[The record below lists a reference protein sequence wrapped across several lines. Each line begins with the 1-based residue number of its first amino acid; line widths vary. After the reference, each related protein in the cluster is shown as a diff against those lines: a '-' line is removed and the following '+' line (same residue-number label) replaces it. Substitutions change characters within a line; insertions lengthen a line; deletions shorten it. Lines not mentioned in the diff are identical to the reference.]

1 MAEQGK
7 QEPLSRALRFGYGII
22 LAVLVLS
29 ALGLAYVHLHH
40 RNAGHPTHAI
50 GTTTTSSSSR
60 TAPTVAAVPTALQST
75 PDAAAN
81 ALVSSW
87 ETGNRAAALTVATA
101 PAVSTLFAM
110 PYSSGLAEDR
120 GCSSSFMP
128 IVCTFGPP
136 GGASPSDP
144 IYEISASQAP
154 GGWYVSSV
162 KTEN

>member
-1 MAEQGK
+1 MAEQRN

-40 RNAGHPTHAI
+40 GSTGHPTHAI
-50 GTTTTSSSSR
+50 GTTTTSSTSR

-87 ETGNRAAALTVATA
+87 GTGNRAAALTVATP

-110 PYSSGLAEDR
+110 PYSSGMAEDR

-136 GGASPSDP
+136 GGASPTDP
-144 IYEISASQAP
+144 IYEISVSQAP